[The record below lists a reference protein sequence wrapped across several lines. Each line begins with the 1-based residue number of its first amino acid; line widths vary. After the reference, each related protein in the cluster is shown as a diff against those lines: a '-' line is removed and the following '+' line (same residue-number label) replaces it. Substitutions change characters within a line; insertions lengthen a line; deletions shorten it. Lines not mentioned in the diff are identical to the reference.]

1 MGSVISAAP
10 VAEPNDL
17 RDWDEGGAALR
28 ANDPLFAEAYEWL
41 MREAELLDDWR
52 EREWL
57 ESMVDREVDY
67 LLPMRQTTYRAAGH
81 GFLGE
86 MYHLKETYGSL
97 ETKVARNETDCAW
110 AEDPPSR
117 ARHFV
122 SNIRVG
128 LRPDNALAVKSAL
141 LLYRLRGDQTAPT
154 LIAGERRDVLVRS
167 DGALKL
173 RRRVILLDHTVI
185 AAHNLAIFF

>member
-1 MGSVISAAP
+1 MGYVTAVAP
-10 VAEPNDL
+10 VAEPGDL
-17 RDWDEGGAALR
+17 HGRDELGVALS
-28 ANDPLFAEAYEWL
+28 ANDPLFAEAYAWL

-52 EREWL
+52 ERDWL
-57 ESMVDREVDY
+57 ESMISRDVDY
-67 LLPMRQTTYRAAGH
+67 LLPMRQTTYRAAGQ
-81 GFLGE
+81 GFIGD

-122 SNIRVG
+122 SNVRVSQ
-128 LRPDNALAVKSAL
+128 RADQALAVKSAL
-141 LLYRLRGDQTAPT
+141 LLFRLRGDQSIPT
-154 LIAGERRDVLVRS
+154 LISGERRDVLVRIE
-167 DGALKL
+167 GALKL
-173 RRRVILLDHTVI
+173 RRRLILLDHTVI